1 MLLKYGTGVCAYGF
15 NLNNMEGK
23 KTKKQKTV
31 SVAQKDWK
39 VHGHLPK
46 NSAKTKCSMSKI

>member
-23 KTKKQKTV
+23 KNKKT
-31 SVAQKDWK
+31 
-39 VHGHLPK
+39 K
-46 NSAKTKCSMSKI
+46 NSECCSKGLKSTWAPT